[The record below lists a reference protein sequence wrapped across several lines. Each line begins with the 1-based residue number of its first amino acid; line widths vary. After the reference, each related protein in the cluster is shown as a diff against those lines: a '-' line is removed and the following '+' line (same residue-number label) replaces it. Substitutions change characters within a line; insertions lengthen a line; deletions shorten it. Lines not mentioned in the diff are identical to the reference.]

1 MQTDI
6 HGYTDKQAD
15 RKIQRDKQAGRQRY
29 TVTLTNR
36 QTGRY
41 RETGMQTDIH
51 SYTDKQADMKIQR
64 DRQTCR
70 QTYTVK
76 LKNKQT

>member
-6 HGYTDKQAD
+6 HGYTDKQADRKIQRDKQAGRKADIHSYMDKQAD

-36 QTGRY
+36 Q
-41 RETGMQTDIH
+41 I
-51 SYTDKQADMKIQR
+51 
-64 DRQTCR
+64 
-70 QTYTVK
+70 
-76 LKNKQT
+76 